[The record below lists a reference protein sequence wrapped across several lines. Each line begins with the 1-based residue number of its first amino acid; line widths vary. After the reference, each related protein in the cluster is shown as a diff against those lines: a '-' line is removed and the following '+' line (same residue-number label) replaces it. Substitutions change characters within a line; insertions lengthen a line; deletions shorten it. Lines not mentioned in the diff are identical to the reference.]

1 MPRAFDSDLDPENLV
16 FTENVECPRC
26 GEIFEGRFVDQTGS
40 LSVQDM
46 VVAPFGDHECPE
58 CGRSFI
64 TTLSGWML
72 FGEAG

>member
-1 MPRAFDSDLDPENLV
+1 MPRGFDSDLNPEDLV

-26 GEIFEGRFVDQTGS
+26 GEIFEGQFVDQTAS

-46 VVAPFGDHECPE
+46 AVAPFGDHQCPE
-58 CGRSFI
+58 CGRQFI
-64 TTLSGWML
+64 TTLSGWIM

>member
-1 MPRAFDSDLDPENLV
+1 MPRAFDSDNPSSDLV

-26 GEIFEGRFVDQTGS
+26 GEVFEGEFQDPARS

-46 VVAPFGDHECPE
+46 VETPESNHECPV
-58 CGRSFI
+58 CGCVFI
-64 TTLSGWML
+64 SVMTGWMF

>member
-1 MPRAFDSDLDPENLV
+1 MPRSFDSDLNPEDLV

-26 GEIFEGRFVDQTGS
+26 GEIFEGEFRDSEAS

-46 VVAPFGDHECPE
+46 AVAPFGDHECPE
-58 CGRSFI
+58 CRHRFV
-64 TTLSGWML
+64 TTLSGWVM